1 MSYILAFQHEDAH
14 VPLFWY
20 CLSPMGWAGIL
31 HPSGWSS
38 ENCFSLTSSLYS
50 FLAGWKFP
58 FSWSA
63 PPAHTPVNNL
73 DLTHLDCL
81 LSQNLPP
88 WPVLLS
94 LSSSSPFTYLTTGNI
109 TGPWQA
115 ILDLAQQCRQ
125 TSDKYS
131 IRGAPYPWYLQ
142 LSIIPSLSPLRHNRY
157 NQPSPL
163 GCKLCHEI

>member
-1 MSYILAFQHEDAH
+1 MKMPMYLCSGIVSLQWVEQAFSI
-14 VPLFWY
+14 PL
-20 CLSPMGWAGIL
+20 GGVRTT
-31 HPSGWSS
+31 
-38 ENCFSLTSSLYS
+38 CFSLTSSLYS

-63 PPAHTPVNNL
+63 PPTHTPVNNL

-109 TGPWQA
+109 SGPWQA

-125 TSDKYS
+125 TSDKYKRS
-131 IRGAPYPWYLQ
+131 
-142 LSIIPSLSPLRHNRY
+142 SLSMISAAEHNPLLE
-157 NQPSPL
+157 PSQTQQ
-163 GCKLCHEI
+163 I